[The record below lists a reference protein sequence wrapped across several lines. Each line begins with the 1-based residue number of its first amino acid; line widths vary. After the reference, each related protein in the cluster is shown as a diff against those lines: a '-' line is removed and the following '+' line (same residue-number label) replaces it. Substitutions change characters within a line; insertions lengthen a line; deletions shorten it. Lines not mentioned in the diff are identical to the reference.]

1 MSRYIEL
8 NDEEYQY
15 LKSINDTVH
24 QNLNEALKLLEKS
37 NELMDHCNIR
47 ALECSA
53 ICDRILR
60 GIHGVKMA
68 MIRSEEFSEEIES
81 RKVTKEGFY

>member
-1 MSRYIEL
+1 MSRTRVL
-8 NDEEYQY
+8 NNEEYEY

-47 ALECSA
+47 VLECYA
-53 ICDRILR
+53 INNRIAQ
-60 GIHGVKMA
+60 GVLGVQMA
-68 MIRSEEFSEEIES
+68 MTRSEDFAEEIES
-81 RKVTKEGFY
+81 RKVAKEGFY

>member
-1 MSRYIEL
+1 MSRYMEL
-8 NDEEYQY
+8 NNEEYEY

-47 ALECSA
+47 ALECYA
-53 ICDRILR
+53 IYDRSSH
-60 GIHGVKMA
+60 GICGVKMA

-81 RKVTKEGFY
+81 KKVTKEGFY

>member
-8 NDEEYQY
+8 NDEEYKY
-15 LKSINDTVH
+15 LKFINDTVH
-24 QNLNEALKLLEKS
+24 QKLNEALKLLEKS

-47 ALECSA
+47 ALECYA
-53 ICDRILR
+53 IYDRISR
-60 GIHGVKMA
+60 GICGVKMA
-68 MIRSEEFSEEIES
+68 MIRSEEFSEEIEN

>member
-15 LKSINDTVH
+15 LKSINGTVH
-24 QNLNEALKLLEKS
+24 QNLNETLKLLEKS
-37 NELMDHCNIR
+37 NELMNHCNIR
-47 ALECSA
+47 ALECCA
-53 ICDRILR
+53 IYDRILR
-60 GIHGVKMA
+60 GICGVKMA

-81 RKVTKEGFY
+81 RKVTKDGFY

>member
-1 MSRYIEL
+1 MSRTRVL
-8 NDEEYQY
+8 NNEEYQY
-15 LKSINDTVH
+15 LKSINDTVY
-24 QNLNEALKLLEKS
+24 QNLNETLKLLEKS

-53 ICDRILR
+53 IYDRISR
-60 GIHGVKMA
+60 GICGVKMA
-68 MIRSEEFSEEIES
+68 MIHSEDFSEEIES